1 MPLRCTECGD
11 GSKTFESKRQARG
24 HVKFKSGGAHGDAQ
38 EVPSDW
44 EDLFEEVD
52 EGKSS
57 EPDDD
62 SGCSASGS
70 RSGSPDDSGDDTGG
84 SDDGSSDSSDDE
96 SGGSSDGTG
105 FLRRLVDTDV
115 RELIRSDG

>member
-52 EGKSS
+52 
-57 EPDDD
+57 
-62 SGCSASGS
+62 
-70 RSGSPDDSGDDTGG
+70 DSGDDTGG

-105 FLRRLVDTDV
+105 FFRRLVDTDV